1 MRNIDCLEQ
10 WWRTSDTRSRGGTR
24 SPLCGH
30 AHRRPSTEFIIRKIE
45 ARGSRLLPSSGQP
58 PKITLR
64 RGKLVNLPVLKQEHP
79 LSQHVTLEI
88 ITFGNTTASYNIVFG
103 NTILVLDG
111 KLLWT
116 FVSTNVEWSQ
126 NTSKLLY
133 QMFRFTQW

>member
-1 MRNIDCLEQ
+1 
-10 WWRTSDTRSRGGTR
+10 
-24 SPLCGH
+24 
-30 AHRRPSTEFIIRKIE
+30 
-45 ARGSRLLPSSGQP
+45 
-58 PKITLR
+58 
-64 RGKLVNLPVLKQEHP
+64 VLKQEHP
-79 LSQHVTLEI
+79 LSQHVILET